1 MRVRDLFVSRNYVT
15 TVNDTDTVTDAL
27 GKIRQ
32 SGFRSVPVVDSND
45 MYKGMIYKIHLVEH
59 LYEQNG
65 DENATLDTILK
76 HQEDYIEES
85 SSFLDALLKIKALP
99 FIAVTDHGKLVGI
112 LTHNQIEGVFQDAF
126 GVKTGGL
133 NLTIS
138 STEARGMIEKLSRT
152 LRGENIEGMLT
163 LDNGSVLVRRVVLT
177 LEGEKTEDEIDA
189 LRTKLEKSGFRI
201 LQMERLEK
209 QD

>member
-1 MRVRDLFVSRNYVT
+1 MRVRDLFVERNYVT
-15 TVNDTDTVTDAL
+15 TVNDTDTAAQAL
-27 GKIRQ
+27 EKIRK

-45 MYKGMIYKIHLVEH
+45 NYKGMIYKIHLIEY

-65 DENATLDTILK
+65 NADETLDKIVK
-76 HQEDYIEES
+76 HQEDCIEEN

-99 FIAVTDHGKLVGI
+99 FIAVTDHGKLSGI
-112 LTHNQIEGVFQDAF
+112 LTHNKIEGVFEDAF
-126 GVKTGGL
+126 GVNTGGL

-138 STEARGMIEKLSRT
+138 STEARGMIEKLART

-177 LEGEKTEDEIDA
+177 LEGEKSESEIDA
-189 LRTKLEKSGFRI
+189 LRTKLEKAGFRI
-201 LQMERLEK
+201 LQIERLEK
-209 QD
+209 KI

>member
-1 MRVRDLFVSRNYVT
+1 MRVRDLFVARNYVT
-15 TVNDTDTVTDAL
+15 TVNDNDTVTEAL
-27 GKIRQ
+27 DKIRK
-32 SGFRSVPVVDSND
+32 SGYRSVPVVDGDDN
-45 MYKGMIYKIHLVEH
+45 YKGMIYKIHLIEY

-65 DENATLDTILK
+65 DASTTIDSIVK
-76 HQEDYIEES
+76 HKDDCIEET

-99 FIAVTDHGKLVGI
+99 FISVTDHGKLVGI
-112 LTHNQIEGVFQDAF
+112 LTHNQIEGVFEDAF

-138 STEARGMIEKLSRT
+138 STEARGMIEKLART

-177 LEGEKTEDEIDA
+177 LEGEKTDDEITA
-189 LRTKLEKSGFRI
+189 LQAKLEKAGFRV
-201 LQMERLEK
+201 LQIERLAA
-209 QD
+209 QV

>member
-1 MRVRDLFVSRNYVT
+1 MRVRDLLVSRNYVT
-15 TVNDTDTVTDAL
+15 TVYDTDTASVAL
-27 GKIRQ
+27 DKIRE
-32 SGFRSVPVVDSND
+32 SGYRSVPVVDAND
-45 MYKGMIYKIHLVEH
+45 NYQGMIYKIHLIEF

-65 DENATLDTILK
+65 DPQSSIDAIMK
-76 HQEDYIEES
+76 HQDVSIEET

-99 FIAVTDHGKLVGI
+99 FISVTDHGKLIGI
-112 LTHNQIEGVFQDAF
+112 LTHNKIEGVFEDAF
-126 GVKTGGL
+126 GVNTGGL

-138 STEARGMIEKLSRT
+138 STEARGMIEKLSKT

-189 LRTKLEKSGFRI
+189 LRAKLEKAGFRI
-201 LQMERLEK
+201 LQMERLKK
-209 QD
+209 QI

>member
-1 MRVRDLFVSRNYVT
+1 MRVRDLFVERNYVT
-15 TVNDTDTVTDAL
+15 TVNDKDTVKEAL
-27 GKIRQ
+27 DKIRK
-32 SGFRSVPVVDSND
+32 SGFRSVPVVDAQD
-45 MYKGMIYKIHLVEH
+45 TYKGMIYKIHLIEY

-65 DENATLDTILK
+65 DENATVESIVK
-76 HQEDYIEES
+76 HKDDCIEET

-99 FIAVTDHGKLVGI
+99 FISVTDHGRLVGI
-112 LTHNQIEGVFQDAF
+112 LTHNQIEGVFEDAF

-138 STEARGMIEKLSRT
+138 STEARGMIEKLART

-177 LEGEKTEDEIDA
+177 LEGEKTEEETRA
-189 LRTKLEKSGFRI
+189 LQTKLEKAGFRI
-201 LQMERLEK
+201 LQIERLEK
-209 QD
+209 Q

>member
-1 MRVRDLFVSRNYVT
+1 MRVRDLFVARNYVT
-15 TVNDTDTVTDAL
+15 TVNDKDTVTEAL
-27 GKIRQ
+27 DKIRK
-32 SGFRSVPVVDSND
+32 SGYRSVPVVDADDN
-45 MYKGMIYKIHLVEH
+45 YKGMIYKIHLIEY

-65 DENATLDTILK
+65 DASTTIDSIVK
-76 HQEDYIEES
+76 HKDDCIEET

-99 FIAVTDHGKLVGI
+99 FISVTDHGKLVGI
-112 LTHNQIEGVFQDAF
+112 LTHNQIEGVFEDAF

-138 STEARGMIEKLSRT
+138 STEARGMIEKLART

-177 LEGEKTEDEIDA
+177 LEGEKSDDEVSA
-189 LRTKLEKSGFRI
+189 LRTKLEKAGFRI
-201 LQMERLEK
+201 LQIERLAA
-209 QD
+209 QN